1 MSKHD
6 VIEAAREVVR
16 AGESEAMAERQ
27 ADAGWMRS
35 AKEVRA
41 IAVAKLKEALAA
53 HDASSAAPPRPV
65 ERDEPAGGTGGSGG

>member
-27 ADAGWMRS
+27 ADASWMRS

-41 IAVAKLKEALAA
+41 IAVARLTEALAA
-53 HDASSAAPPRPV
+53 YDASSAGAACTETNASP
-65 ERDEPAGGTGGSGG
+65 GGASHR

>member
-41 IAVAKLKEALAA
+41 IAVAKLQEALAA
-53 HDASSAAPPRPV
+53 HDASSAAPPLPV
-65 ERDEPAGGTGGSGG
+65 EPAGGTGGSGG